1 RFRHEII
8 DVQSIPR
15 EDASFDV
22 VTANHML
29 YHVPDL
35 KKALAEMRRI
45 LKSGGKLYT
54 ATNGKNHLRELY
66 DLQYEFDPTLNYWEG
81 FSAAKSFEL
90 DNALPL
96 LADYFP
102 TVSVRRYEDE
112 LDVTEAEPLLAYM
125 LSGPA
130 KAVIVGEKRAAL
142 RDFLQQRLD
151 SSGAIHITKDS
162 GLLISTR

>member
-1 RFRHEII
+1 
-8 DVQSIPR
+8 
-15 EDASFDV
+15 
-22 VTANHML
+22 
-29 YHVPDL
+29 
-35 KKALAEMRRI
+35 
-45 LKSGGKLYT
+45 
-54 ATNGKNHLRELY
+54 
-66 DLQYEFDPTLNYWEG
+66 EFDPTLNYWEG

-142 RDFLQQRLD
+142 RDFLQQRID
-151 SSGAIHITKDS
+151 SSGHSHHERFRITYFYTVN
-162 GLLISTR
+162 LRLIVLSILKNLFQADAVLMRYFLGIAAAKWHSPRNLIGRRGATMLRDLDPGNQAE